1 MKPRHDAPPLESATA
16 SSFFVER
23 IPHDWFTDDVEVRFD
38 DVEILVVGRLAV
50 SAEEGDEAACRRA
63 IEQHREGTRDSRIAI
78 AQEAERTFQ
87 RKVSWGARCGD
98 LGILFTHLSVP
109 AMTRLRLPER
119 LVLDTLVDGGVARS
133 RSDALAWCVRMVER
147 NLDEWLGDLREAL
160 EEVEEVRRRGPE

>member
-1 MKPRHDAPPLESATA
+1 MKPRHDAPPLDSATA
-16 SSFFVER
+16 TSFFVER
-23 IPHDWFTDDVEVRFD
+23 IPDDWFTEDVEVRFD
-38 DVEILVVGRLAV
+38 DVEILVVGRLAAPQDD
-50 SAEEGDEAACRRA
+50 SDEAQCRSA
-63 IEQHREGTRDSRIAI
+63 IEQHREDTREARIGI
-78 AQEAERTFQ
+78 ASEAERTFQ

-109 AMTRLRLPER
+109 AMTRLRLPQR